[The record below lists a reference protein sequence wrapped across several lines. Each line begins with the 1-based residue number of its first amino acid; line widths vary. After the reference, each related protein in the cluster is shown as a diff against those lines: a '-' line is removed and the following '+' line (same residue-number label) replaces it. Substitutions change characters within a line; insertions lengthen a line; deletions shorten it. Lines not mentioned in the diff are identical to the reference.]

1 MSSRLAV
8 TAFVAILAI
17 AGCEAKQVE
26 KAVPTVSSS
35 PTRSTAAFST
45 AALSRLEEADKLDG
59 KPDHV
64 VGKCYVCS
72 LGMDGSEKFAVN
84 VDGYSCHL
92 CSKSCQQDFEKSTE
106 EIIISTSI
114 PTEPK
119 PE

>member
-1 MSSRLAV
+1 MSNRFV
-8 TAFVAILAI
+8 VIAFVAMLSIS
-17 AGCEAKQVE
+17 GCEAKKVE
-26 KAVPTVSSS
+26 KAVPTVSSA
-35 PTRSTAAFST
+35 PTRSTATLST
-45 AALSRLEEADKLDG
+45 VALSRLEEADKLDG

-106 EIIISTSI
+106 EIILSTNV
-114 PTEPK
+114 PAEPK
-119 PE
+119 SE